1 MSCAYGVTDPIQYFY
16 DRLADDYHLL
26 FTDWPEAVRWQAS
39 VLDRL
44 IRREQPLEQWP
55 AILDCACGIGTQA
68 LGLALLGHSV
78 HGTDISPVAVE
89 RARYEAAQLGVA
101 VIFGVADMRTL
112 DRDVGRVFD
121 VVLAFDNSLPHLLGP
136 ADMQL
141 AAHAIRR
148 TLRPGGVFLAST
160 RDYDALLAQRPH
172 VEVPRV
178 IDGPDGRR
186 IVFQVWDWGA
196 RGNVYTVHQFILVQ
210 AGNTWRTLHAQGRY
224 RATRRSELT
233 DLLQREGFGSVRWDE
248 PVDSGYYQPVVIAT

>member
-1 MSCAYGVTDPIQYFY
+1 MTDPIQYFY

-148 TLRPGGVFLAST
+148 TLCPGGVFLAST
-160 RDYDALLAQRPH
+160 RDYDAQLAQRPH

-186 IVFQVWDWGA
+186 IVFQVWDWGG
-196 RGNVYTVHQFILVQ
+196 RGECVQCISLFWCRLVAPGELCTLRDSIVPR
-210 AGNTWRTLHAQGRY
+210 AGRSSRTSCNAKGSGRLGG
-224 RATRRSELT
+224 TN
-233 DLLQREGFGSVRWDE
+233 RWTA
-248 PVDSGYYQPVVIAT
+248 VITNPS

>member
-1 MSCAYGVTDPIQYFY
+1 LSCAYGVTDPIQYFY
-16 DRLADDYHLL
+16 DRLAYDYHLL

-44 IRREQPLEQWP
+44 IRREQPLEQRP

-68 LGLALLGHSV
+68 LGLVLLGHSV

-89 RARYEAAQLGVA
+89 RARCEAAQLGVA
-101 VIFGVADMRTL
+101 VTFGVADMRTL

-148 TLRPGGVFLAST
+148 TLCPGGVFLAST
-160 RDYDALLAQRPH
+160 RDYDAQLAQRPH

-196 RGNVYTVHQFILVQ
+196 EGNVYSASVYSG
-210 AGNTWRTLHAQGRY
+210 AGWWHLANFAR
-224 RATRRSELT
+224 
-233 DLLQREGFGSVRWDE
+233 
-248 PVDSGYYQPVVIAT
+248 

>member
-16 DRLADDYHLL
+16 DRLAYDYHLL

-44 IRREQPLEQWP
+44 IRRELPLEQRP

-68 LGLALLGHSV
+68 LGLALLGYSV

-89 RARYEAAQLGVA
+89 RARCEAAQLGVA
-101 VIFGVADMRTL
+101 VTFGVADMRTL

-136 ADMQL
+136 LTCSSLHTLSAGHFAL
-141 AAHAIRR
+141 A
-148 TLRPGGVFLAST
+148 VFLAST
-160 RDYDALLAQRPH
+160 RDYDAQLAQRPH

-196 RGNVYTVHQFILVQ
+196 EENVYSASVYSG
-210 AGNTWRTLHAQGRY
+210 AGWWHLANFAR
-224 RATRRSELT
+224 
-233 DLLQREGFGSVRWDE
+233 
-248 PVDSGYYQPVVIAT
+248 

>member
-1 MSCAYGVTDPIQYFY
+1 MERRI
-16 DRLADDYHLL
+16 
-26 FTDWPEAVRWQAS
+26 DWAE
-39 VLDRL
+39 LC
-44 IRREQPLEQWP
+44 EQPLEQRP

-89 RARYEAAQLGVA
+89 RARCEAAQLGVA
-101 VIFGVADMRTL
+101 VTFGVADMRTL

-160 RDYDALLAQRPH
+160 RDYDAQLAHLAVPCKQLRVRHKRPMYSEIIVQRG
-172 VEVPRV
+172 E
-178 IDGPDGRR
+178 D
-186 IVFQVWDWGA
+186 
-196 RGNVYTVHQFILVQ
+196 
-210 AGNTWRTLHAQGRY
+210 
-224 RATRRSELT
+224 
-233 DLLQREGFGSVRWDE
+233 
-248 PVDSGYYQPVVIAT
+248 